1 MTALM
6 KLILS
11 LSLSGSLLILLLLLF
26 RPLYRNR
33 LSKSWQYYIWIVVIL
48 RLLLPVTPE
57 TSLAGSLFLWKR

>member
-48 RLLLPVTPE
+48 RLLLPASCFMV
-57 TSLAGSLFLWKR
+57 L